1 MGRPYS
7 QDLRERVLA
16 VVDGG
21 IGVTATGRLLR
32 VSTSYVSKVMSRR
45 EMTGET
51 TARALGRGPRP
62 KLAGHHE
69 TLRQRVVAVPDE
81 TLAEMCVWLLDEHG
95 VSISIGPLC
104 TMLRRLKLT
113 RKKRHSTPPSRSAPT
128 LPPRARPGARSS
140 RA

>member
-16 VVDGG
+16 VVDAGT
-21 IGVTATGRLLR
+21 GVTETGRLLR

-45 EMTGET
+45 EATGET
-51 TARALGRGPRP
+51 TARALGRGPRS
-62 KLAGHHE
+62 KLADHHE
-69 TLRQRVVAVPDE
+69 TLRQRVEAVPDE

-95 VSISIGPLC
+95 VSISIGPLW

-128 LPPRARPGARSS
+128 SPPRARPGARRS
-140 RA
+140 RD

>member
-45 EMTGET
+45 EMTGANGREGLIT
-51 TARALGRGPRP
+51 RVALVAGEVLAIGIREGRELAVVDGDHVARHRS
-62 KLAGHHE
+62 E
-69 TLRQRVVAVPDE
+69 
-81 TLAEMCVWLLDEHG
+81 
-95 VSISIGPLC
+95 
-104 TMLRRLKLT
+104 RR
-113 RKKRHSTPPSRSAPT
+113 R
-128 LPPRARPGARSS
+128 
-140 RA
+140 